1 MFIDTHCHL
10 SSGRFAGRT
19 SEVIARA
26 CDAGVTRLVAIATN
40 LHDIP
45 NVLDLARRHDEIY
58 AAVGIH
64 PGEVPD
70 IADRDWLRHVDE
82 ASRHEKVVAIG
93 EIGLDYFHPPPDGAS
108 WDACKA
114 KQAAFFRQQL
124 ELAAT
129 RRLPVVVHQR
139 GGGCW
144 IDAVTIVNE
153 LGGEVRAQFHCY
165 VGTWAEAA
173 PVVARGH
180 RISFTGIATYPK
192 APVVAA
198 CAQQAPAGTFMLETD
213 APYLAPVPH
222 RGQLCEPA
230 MVRATAEFIAARR
243 GVSLESLAAETTTV
257 ARDFFRLA

>member
-1 MFIDTHCHL
+1 MTKFMRPSAFTRAKCPTSLIETGYAK
-10 SSGRFAGRT
+10 STRRAGTKRWSPSVRLGSITSTLHRT
-19 SEVIARA
+19 
-26 CDAGVTRLVAIATN
+26 GV
-40 LHDIP
+40 
-45 NVLDLARRHDEIY
+45 
-58 AAVGIH
+58 
-64 PGEVPD
+64 
-70 IADRDWLRHVDE
+70 
-82 ASRHEKVVAIG
+82 
-93 EIGLDYFHPPPDGAS
+93 S

-139 GGGCW
+139 GDGCW

-213 APYLAPVPH
+213 APYLPPVPH

-243 GVSLESLAAETTTV
+243 GVSLESLAAETTAV
-257 ARDFFRLA
+257 ASDFFRLA